1 MLICRTS
8 IVKYAIKRSRSTTIY
23 SYRTVSF
30 AKTCQN
36 HIYIHLYIYICVY
49 IYVDLYIINP
59 KSSSL
64 RSSLLLRCAVLMR
77 KSVGQC
83 YLKFLIKNTGTYNH
97 KALLSLI
104 SPIFGR
110 VTLVL
115 L

>member
-1 MLICRTS
+1 MLLKEVDQQLYTV
-8 IVKYAIKRSRSTTIY
+8 IVLYLLLKHVKI
-23 SYRTVSF
+23 
-30 AKTCQN
+30 
-36 HIYIHLYIYICVY
+36 IYIYICIYICVY